1 MSQPGGA
8 AQGRHSLERRWI
20 VVADGGAARVLA
32 LNPER
37 NGLAVLHEM
46 ESADRHSKTHDIV
59 SDRPGRSFESAS
71 PTRHGVE
78 AKTDPHELSKERF
91 VEAVAGWLN
100 GQASAF
106 DDLVLIVT
114 PAQASTLTGALEPA
128 VRERVREVITK
139 DLVKTP
145 NPEIM
150 DRLIGEGLLPPHP
163 TPPPLR

>member
-1 MSQPGGA
+1 MSHPGGA
-8 AQGRHSLERRWI
+8 AHGRHAPERRWI
-20 VVADGGAARVLA
+20 VVADGGAARVMA
-32 LNPER
+32 LTAER

-46 ESADRHSKTHDIV
+46 ESADRHSKTHDMV
-59 SDRPGRSFESAS
+59 SDRPGRAFESAS

-78 AKTDPHELSKERF
+78 AKTDPHALAKERF

-106 DDLVLIVT
+106 DDLVLLVT
-114 PAQASTLTGALEPA
+114 PAQAGTLTGALLPA
-128 VRERVREVITK
+128 VRERVRETITK

-150 DRLIGEGLLPPHP
+150 DRLIEQGLLPPRP
-163 TPPPLR
+163 TPPPPR